1 MNIPSDRKIVI
12 LKRAAR
18 VVSVPEFV
26 VVGVRI
32 LGTVTTDPVPV
43 GLLGPVIVTPEETY
57 AVH

>member
-43 GLLGPVIVTPEETY
+43 GLLVL
-57 AVH
+57 